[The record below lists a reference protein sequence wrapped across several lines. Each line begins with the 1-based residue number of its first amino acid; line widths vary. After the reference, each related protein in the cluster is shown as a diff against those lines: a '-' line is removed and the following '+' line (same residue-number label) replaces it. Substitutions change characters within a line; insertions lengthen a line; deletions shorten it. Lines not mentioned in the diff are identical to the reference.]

1 MKNAVRVIFFILCK
15 GTRGN
20 GRVGKM
26 GSGRERVGT
35 ETGIPSAFRSRPRL
49 PEPFPTLVSVPTVY
63 HPDSRHLVVVPT
75 VSRAAVRCI
84 PDFSRPAFRPVV
96 PIKSRRSHTVSPIPL
111 LTAVVADVPIPFTIY
126 HRLCVFFL
134 TTLTMD
140 ATGLFQF
147 GLFKFG
153 CSSCSNS
160 LFIFTG
166 M

>member
-1 MKNAVRVIFFILCK
+1 MKNAVRVIFHFMQ
-15 GTRGN
+15 GTLGN

-26 GSGRERVGT
+26 WSGPERVGT
-35 ETGIPSAFRSRPRL
+35 GTGIPSVFRSRPRL

-111 LTAVVADVPIPFTIY
+111 LTSVVADVPISLTIY
-126 HRLCVFFL
+126 HRLCVFLL

-153 CSSCSNS
+153 CSRCSNS